1 MRWRPSLDT
10 VFAVVFA
17 VCVVL
22 ALLLLSSCAG
32 ADGARMLG

>member
-17 VCVVL
+17 VCVVV
-22 ALLLLSSCAG
+22 ALLLLAGCAAG
-32 ADGARMLG
+32 AG